1 MTHPVI
7 DALAR
12 RPHGSRI
19 ALVVEGGGMRGA
31 VSGGMVLALDELGL
45 SRAFHAAYGA
55 SAGALNAM
63 WLISGRV
70 RDGIPTWVDP
80 RLVHALIDR
89 RRALRG
95 GPVVDVRT
103 LVETRYEQLSPGL
116 FDAVLASP
124 TELHP
129 LATEVATG
137 AAVDLA
143 PTIVDP
149 PSLRR
154 ALRASAGLPLLA
166 GPPVAVDG
174 RRFVD
179 AGLAAAIPVRAAVK
193 QGATHVLVLR
203 SRRAGEAATAPGRVS
218 GALGAALLRRIDPAL
233 ARRRGAAGP
242 PRRRPRPAPPHP
254 LRAPSA
260 GLAGPLAPGQGRR
273 RGGGRAGG
281 RTRGAPRRLRRVGL
295 VLLGTPTKPGEVD
308 T

>member
-12 RPHGSRI
+12 RPHAARI

-45 SRAFHAAYGA
+45 TRAFHAAYGA

-116 FDAVLASP
+116 FDAVLAARPSCTRSP
-124 TELHP
+124 PRSPPARRWTSRRP
-129 LATEVATG
+129 
-137 AAVDLA
+137 
-143 PTIVDP
+143 IVDP

-166 GPPVAVDG
+166 GPPVDG
-174 RRFVD
+174 RRTAVRRRRPGRGDPGPRRGQAGRD
-179 AGLAAAIPVRAAVK
+179 ARARAAL
-193 QGATHVLVLR
+193 A
-203 SRRAGEAATAPGRVS
+203 
-218 GALGAALLRRIDPAL
+218 
-233 ARRRGAAGP
+233 ARRRGRDRARAGQRSARGGVAAP
-242 PRRRPRPAPPHP
+242 DRPRPGARVPGPRPREAADEALLARHDADPDLRPHILSVRPAPDSPV
-254 LRAPSA
+254 PSRLDKDVAVVAA
-260 GLAGPLAPGQGRR
+260 GLEAG
-273 RGGGRAGG
+273 
-281 RTRGAPRRLRRVGL
+281 RVAL
-295 VLLGTPTKPGEVD
+295 HAAFD
-308 T
+308 AWA